1 MEKKQLTSEALAVCE
16 AREPMWPS
24 VKGVIWLI
32 NGRRRQFDLPFDSHF
47 SSEKKPWVW
56 DIVFD
61 E

>member
-1 MEKKQLTSEALAVCE
+1 MTSEALAVCE